1 MAQKSQGRRTLRFR
15 AEGKLVILSG
25 MRSFHL
31 ASHKQKANHYL
42 LLAVVLGAAGLVYL
56 LGNDRIALWDRDE
69 PRFSQAGR
77 EMTRGED
84 FIVPYFNGDYRFD
97 KPILIYWLMTVNNWL
112 LGVGD
117 FAARL
122 GSSVSGVLACGLMY
136 LVGRRLFNRQVGLMG
151 AAILASFPLFMVESK
166 LATADALLAVFMV
179 AALGLWLGMQGGQRR
194 WYWAVLLGLA
204 LGLGTLTKG
213 PVIWLFIWAGSMATL
228 LLELRRGRRWG
239 IWLVAASVVG
249 LAGMC
254 WWSGPPKT
262 VQTGAEIAE
271 LLAWLGGGFL
281 IIGLPIAGTISLGGN
296 ERKGA
301 GWRRLFKSY
310 GLVLLGMVVAGAVFL
325 PWGLAAVIRTNG
337 AYWSEGVG
345 RHVVERTAQSLEG
358 HWGPPGYYLASWIVC
373 AFPWSVLGPV
383 AIWQGWRISKRD
395 RRVAGLLGWVIG
407 PWLVLEVVQTKL
419 VHYVL
424 GCYPAM
430 ALLIAVALYQWRNKL
445 SKIMVGKK
453 LGRIALSGLWII
465 GLVVAV
471 GMTIA
476 VGVLALGPIAELG
489 EGVSGRYRLVLGA
502 GLAGLVVI
510 ATALAVRGS
519 LKKGWGR
526 AGVVSGFVG
535 VMICGAIAGGWVAP
549 RIGSY
554 RISRRAAEAARE
566 ISPGGTRFVLFG
578 FDEPSVIWYLGA
590 DKPVLIV
597 NSVEQLAE
605 IWAKEEKVCA
615 IISKKK
621 MERLKVSGFEPSD
634 VGRWVEGVYLGKW
647 RREELW
653 VGVNKE
659 GLRQRI
665 QKEIQSIRR

>member
-1 MAQKSQGRRTLRFR
+1 MTTAQESQGRRIFRFG
-15 AEGKLVILSG
+15 EGGELVILSG
-25 MRSFHL
+25 MASFHL
-31 ASHKQKANHYL
+31 ASYKPKASHYL
-42 LLAVVLGAAGLVYL
+42 LLAVVLGSAGLVYL

-84 FIVPYFNGDYRFD
+84 FIVPYFNGNYRFD
-97 KPILIYWLMTVNNWL
+97 KPILIYWLMTVNNWIF
-112 LGVGD
+112 GVGD
-117 FAARL
+117 FAARF
-122 GSSVSGVLACGLMY
+122 GSSISGVLACGLMY

-151 AAILASFPLFMVESK
+151 AAIVASFPLFMVESK

-179 AALGLWLGMQGGQRR
+179 ATLGLWLGMQAGQRR

-228 LLELRRGRRWG
+228 LLEVRRGRRWG

-254 WWSGPPKT
+254 WWTGPPRT
-262 VQTGAEIAE
+262 VQTGAEIGE
-271 LLAWLGGGFL
+271 LLAWLGGGLL
-281 IIGLPIAGTISLGGN
+281 ILSLPVAGTISLGRSEG
-296 ERKGA
+296 RRGD
-301 GWRRLFKSY
+301 WRRLFKSY
-310 GLVLLGMVVAGAVFL
+310 GLVLLGMAVAAAVFL

-337 AYWSEGVG
+337 AYWSEGVA
-345 RHVVERTAQSLEG
+345 RHVVQRSGESLEG
-358 HWGPPGYYLASWIVC
+358 HWGPPGSYLASWIVC
-373 AFPWSVLGPV
+373 AFPWSVLGAV
-383 AIWQGWRISKRD
+383 ALWQGWRISKRE

-430 ALLIAVALYQWRNKL
+430 ALLIAVVLYQWRGKL
-445 SKIMVGKK
+445 GKK
-453 LGRIALSGLWII
+453 MIGKTLGRIGLSGLWII
-465 GLVVAV
+465 GVVVAI
-471 GMTIA
+471 GMTVA
-476 VGVLALGPIAELG
+476 VAVLALGPIAELG
-489 EGVSGRYRLVLGA
+489 EGATGRYRLVLGT

-519 LKKGWGR
+519 LKKGWGS
-526 AGVVSGFVG
+526 AAVASGFAG

-578 FDEPSVIWYLGA
+578 FDEPSMIWYL
-590 DKPVLIV
+590 KSNKKVVIV
-597 NSVEQLAE
+597 KTVEE
-605 IWAKEEKVCA
+605 FVGDYEKDEPICA
-615 IISKKK
+615 IVSEDK
-621 MERLKVSGFEPSD
+621 MKELTAQGFDNKEGDASRL
-634 VGRWVEGVYLGKW
+634 VEGVYLGAW
-647 RREELW
+647 RGDKLW
-653 VGVNKE
+653 VALNEAAVGIANKSE
-659 GLRQRI
+659 
-665 QKEIQSIRR
+665 

>member
-1 MAQKSQGRRTLRFR
+1 MASY
-15 AEGKLVILSG
+15 
-25 MRSFHL
+25 
-31 ASHKQKANHYL
+31 KQKASHYL
-42 LLAVVLGAAGLVYL
+42 LLAVVLGSAGLVYL

-84 FIVPYFNGDYRFD
+84 FIVPYFNDDYRFD
-97 KPILIYWLMTVNNWL
+97 KPVLIYWLMVVNNWIF
-112 LGVGD
+112 GVGD

-122 GSSVSGVLACGLMY
+122 GSSISGVLACGLMY

-151 AAILASFPLFMVESK
+151 AAIVASFPLFMVESK
-166 LATADALLAVFMV
+166 LATADALLTVFMV
-179 AALGLWLGMQGGQRR
+179 SALGLWLGMQAGQRR

-228 LLELRRGRRWG
+228 LLQMRRGRRWG
-239 IWLVAASVVG
+239 LWLVAASVVG
-249 LAGMC
+249 LAGL
-254 WWSGPPKT
+254 WGWGPPKT
-262 VQTGAEIAE
+262 VQTGAEIGE
-271 LLAWLGGGFL
+271 LLGWLGGGLL
-281 IIGLPIAGTISLGGN
+281 ILSLPVAGAISLGPSEG
-296 ERKGA
+296 KGRD
-301 GWRRLFKSY
+301 WRRLFKSY
-310 GLVLLGMVVAGAVFL
+310 GLVVLGMVVAAVVFL
-325 PWGLAAVIRTNG
+325 PWGLAAVIWTNG

-345 RHVVERTAQSLEG
+345 RHVVQRSAESLEG

-383 AIWQGWRISKRD
+383 ALWQGWRISKRD

-430 ALLIAVALYQWRNKL
+430 ALLIAVVLYQWRH
-445 SKIMVGKK
+445 K
-453 LGRIALSGLWII
+453 LGEKMLSRLARMSLSALWII
-465 GLVVAV
+465 ALVLAI
-471 GMTIA
+471 GMILA

-489 EGVSGRYRLVLGA
+489 EGATGRYGLVLGA

-510 ATALAVRGS
+510 ATALAVRVS
-519 LKKGWGR
+519 LKKGSGS
-526 AGVVSGFVG
+526 AAVASGFVG

-566 ISPGGTRFVLFG
+566 ISPGETRFVLFG
-578 FDEPSVIWYLGA
+578 FDEPSVIWYL
-590 DKPVLIV
+590 KSNRKVVIV
-597 NSVEQLAE
+597 KTVEE
-605 IWAKEEKVCA
+605 FVGDYEKDEPICA
-615 IISKKK
+615 IVSKKK
-621 MERLKVSGFEPSD
+621 MEKLKASGFELAEARS
-634 VGRWVEGVYLGKW
+634 WVEGLYLEWPPRKI
-647 RREELW
+647 ELW
-653 VGVNKE
+653 VGLNKAAE
-659 GLRQRI
+659 AARNQA
-665 QKEIQSIRR
+665 E